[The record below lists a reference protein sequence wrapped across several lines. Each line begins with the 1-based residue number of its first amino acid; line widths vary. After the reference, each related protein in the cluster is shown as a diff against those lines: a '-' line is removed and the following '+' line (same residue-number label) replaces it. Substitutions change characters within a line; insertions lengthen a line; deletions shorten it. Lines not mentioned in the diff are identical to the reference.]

1 MRVRG
6 GLRWLLVVWLAC
18 GLAAA
23 ARAQETA
30 PPPDGQTAPPL
41 VSNDIPRLLELGRH
55 LVWQNNP
62 ALAPPGVKVDASLSP
77 DARNEAAA
85 QALRTFRSVVTR
97 APRTAEAWL
106 WLGIA
111 LAHTLRYSTEHPK
124 GARQLTE
131 ADVRDALDAF
141 RTAYERAPG
150 DIACVSYFGDALM
163 ELRRD
168 FDTAR
173 AVWDSFLPVAKDDI
187 QRVTA
192 LTQAARACLNKAYFG
207 KSDNTLSAEQA
218 KQAYLDAQRY
228 VARAANIVPKAA
240 CVRDMQALLQH
251 YRKYLTGK

>member
-1 MRVRG
+1 MRKSN
-6 GLRWLLVVWLAC
+6 GLRWLLVVWLIC
-18 GLAAA
+18 CLAPV

-62 ALAPPGVKVDASLSP
+62 ALAPAGVKVDASLTP

-97 APRTAEAWL
+97 APRNPEAWL

-111 LAHTLRYSTEHPK
+111 LTHTLHYSKEHPK
-124 GARQLTE
+124 GERNLTDAE
-131 ADVRDALDAF
+131 VNEALDAF
-141 RTAYERAPG
+141 RSAYERQSH
-150 DIACVSYFGDALM
+150 DIAYVSYFGDALM

-173 AVWDSFLPVAKDDI
+173 KLWDSFLPVAKDDI

-207 KSDNTLSAEQA
+207 KSGNTLSAEQA
-218 KQAYLDAQRY
+218 KQAYLDAQNY
-228 VARAANIVPKAA
+228 VVRAAKIVPKAA
-240 CVRDMQALLQH
+240 CVRDMQALLQQ